1 MMSADSVLL
10 CASVLDRSQRNRYEA
25 GLHTKGLAARTIR
38 IAKSSVIRMLAMDV
52 MGYWYFR
59 EEFARIA
66 MAHGFEASFADSQV
80 FSYRFHAT
88 LRLKSARSLLFPRKT
103 PISRRT
109 RPGQLSKTTCSY
121 SVSRDLERRFSR
133 DSPHLAAT
141 DLTGQRITSETKLFD

>member
-10 CASVLDRSQRNRYEA
+10 CASVLDKSQRNRYEA

-52 MGYWYFR
+52 MGYWYSR

-66 MAHGFEASFADSQV
+66 LAHGFEASFADSQV

-88 LRLKSARSLLFPRKT
+88 LRLKTARAVIPEKNANLSAHSARPAL
-103 PISRRT
+103 
-109 RPGQLSKTTCSY
+109 QN
-121 SVSRDLERRFSR
+121 
-133 DSPHLAAT
+133 HL
-141 DLTGQRITSETKLFD
+141 